1 MSDPSKAETGGDH
14 WDALLQQAVD
24 GTLSTEE
31 KAELSAAMSADP
43 ALQAQLDDYRRLSA
57 MIGALPVE
65 EPSAD
70 FTNRVMAAL
79 PPGLPAG
86 AARAP
91 GRAPDRASSAPRRTG
106 LLSGL
111 FGPRVRLAYAFSA
124 IAMIAVAGVFVF
136 QIAGIDRGAATGT
149 IVSQQTGVVDLA
161 IGEATLNFR
170 PIEGG
175 EQIIAQIPEGS
186 VLNLAVSGDLD
197 SDEYDLNASRPVN
210 LEGSEDAYV
219 LILTGT
225 GTLTAT
231 LWSDEYEV
239 ATETVEIE

>member
-1 MSDPSKAETGGDH
+1 MSNSPRAETGADR

-24 GTLSTEE
+24 GTLSTAE
-31 KAELSAAMSADP
+31 KGELSQALSRDP
-43 ALQAQLDDYRRLSA
+43 GLQAQLEDYRKLSN
-57 MIGALPVE
+57 MMGALPVE

-79 PPGLPAG
+79 PAGSPAG

-91 GRAPDRASSAPRRTG
+91 SRAPDRASSSPRRTG

-136 QIAGIDRGAATGT
+136 QIAGIETGAATGT
-149 IVSQQTGVVDLA
+149 IVSRESGIVDLP
-161 IGEATLNFR
+161 IGDAVLNFR
-170 PIEGG
+170 PVESG
-175 EQIIAQIPEGS
+175 EQVVAHVPVGS
-186 VLNLAVSGDLD
+186 ILSLTVSGDLD
-197 SDEYDLNASRPVN
+197 SDEFDLRASSPVD
-210 LEGSEDAYV
+210 LEGSENAYTLV
-219 LILTGT
+219 LTGS

-231 LWSDEYEV
+231 LWTNEMEV
-239 ATETVEIE
+239 ASESIELE

>member
-1 MSDPSKAETGGDH
+1 MSDSSKAEDGADRL
-14 WDALLQQAVD
+14 DALVQQAVD

-31 KAELSAAMSADP
+31 KAELSAALSADP
-43 ALQAQLDDYRRLSA
+43 ALQAQLDDYRHLSN
-57 MIGALPVE
+57 MVGTLPVE

-91 GRAPDRASSAPRRTG
+91 SRAPDRASSSPRRTG
-106 LLSGL
+106 FLSGL

-149 IVSQQTGVVDLA
+149 IVSQETGDVDLPV
-161 IGEATLNFR
+161 GEATLNFR
-170 PIEGG
+170 PVQGG
-175 EQIIAQIPEGS
+175 EQLIAFVPEGS

-197 SDEYDLNASRPVN
+197 SDEYDLNPSHPLN
-210 LEGSEDAYV
+210 LEGSPDAYV
-219 LILTGT
+219 LLLTGT

-239 ATETVEIE
+239 ATESIEIE